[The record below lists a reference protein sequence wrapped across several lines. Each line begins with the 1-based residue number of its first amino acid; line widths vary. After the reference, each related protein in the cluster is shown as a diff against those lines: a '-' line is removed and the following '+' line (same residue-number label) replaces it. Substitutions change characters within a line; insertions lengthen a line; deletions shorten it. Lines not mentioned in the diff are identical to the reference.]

1 MTKGKPTLPF
11 WMYMCAFS
19 DKNVFF
25 KLVRCNPKKR
35 TMKRLKIWLLF
46 LFVTSQLYGQ
56 DYIKY
61 QRTFNRI
68 DEDVLSQNYKIAIE
82 RLDSIYSNYN
92 FIYAKHCIKALQ
104 ICITA
109 NDSMKAD
116 KWLKKCF
123 KQGIPLWIIKTN
135 EITSKSLTYSTTQK
149 TFNNFDSLHSIYTA
163 SIDTNLRKRIDNLLT
178 IDQKYTRKVNDGFV
192 LFIPFYWLQ
201 WGINNKRQFKQL
213 KQIIETYGYPEE
225 KLIGL
230 SNIQDSTA
238 FAKHFTF
245 WGPSELRDSKVQIML
260 QHCYST
266 WHKIDSDFKGTLYM
280 NLCNGN
286 MPVFQYAIICD
297 FMCFREKKYINNVFL
312 ISGKEPDRNYIEIIN
327 QNRNSIGLNT
337 SDCDNRNTLIER
349 ERRKNKKANSEI
361 MLE

>member
-1 MTKGKPTLPF
+1 
-11 WMYMCAFS
+11 
-19 DKNVFF
+19 
-25 KLVRCNPKKR
+25 
-35 TMKRLKIWLLF
+35 MKRLKIWILLLF
-46 LFVTSQLYGQ
+46 LTSQLFGQ
-56 DYIKY
+56 DYIEY
-61 QRTFNRI
+61 HRTFNRI
-68 DEDVLSQNYKIAIE
+68 DEDVLFQKYTVAIE
-82 RLDSIYSNYN
+82 RLDSIYSNYD

-109 NDSMKAD
+109 NDSIKAD
-116 KWLKKCF
+116 KWLEKCF
-123 KQGIPLWIIKTN
+123 KHGIPVWIIRTN
-135 EITSKSLTYSTTQK
+135 EITNKSLTFSTTQK
-149 TFNNFDSLHSIYTA
+149 TLNNFDSLHSIYTA
-163 SIDTNLRKRIDNLLT
+163 SIDTNLLKRIDNLLT

-230 SNIQDSTA
+230 SNIQDSVA

-245 WGPSELRDSKVQIML
+245 WGPSELRDSRVQIML

-266 WHKIDSDFKGTLYM
+266 WHKIDFDFKETLYK

-286 MPVFQYAIICD
+286 MPVFQYALIIA
-297 FMCFREKKYINNVFL
+297 FMLPDKKIYINNKYWLRDKFC
-312 ISGKEPDRNYIEIIN
+312 EENCNEIIN
-327 QNRNSIGLNT
+327 SNRYSIGLN
-337 SDCDNRNTLIER
+337 SSEQEKKNTLIER
-349 ERRKNKKANSEI
+349 ERRKNEKANSEI